1 MINNILSISYGYPGV
16 IEFFKNPS
24 LKNILQPSI
33 YILLLFIAIYWTFKT
48 SNTSLRSDANRITNF
63 NAFIIRGCFFSVLLV
78 GITDASIA
86 WLRVEGLLPVLFNES
101 TASALL
107 RSGFIGPNIHLPL
120 IIVGFLIAVF
130 SRTLGFLWL
139 ALMIV
144 AAELLIVIS
153 RFVFSYEQTLM
164 GDLVRYWYAALFLF
178 ASAYTLFDEGH
189 VRVDVLY
196 STFKEKTKGKVNAY
210 GAILLGMIT
219 SGDVVI
225 LLSNSGE
232 TPELADVIS
241 YVHRFKI
248 PLIGV
253 ASNTSSS
260 LLKNADVPIT
270 LPNAKEA
277 CNSDIVPTTS
287 TTMTL
292 ALGDALAITLM
303 EQREFTP
310 ERFRTLH
317 PGGNLGA
324 KLITVEN
331 IMHVDN
337 EIPTVKTGTDMV
349 G

>member
-1 MINNILSISYGYPGV
+1 MIKLFRLTALLEGIS
-16 IEFFKNPS
+16 
-24 LKNILQPSI
+24 

-219 SGDVVI
+219 SITIFVI
-225 LLSNSGE
+225 CLWSKQAIVNSPVMNFEVSQNGTAGMYIKYQMAAFLLIFAATMQIQFVSYLFE
-232 TPELADVIS
+232 AVADLRNEPDKREIKPIS
-241 YVHRFKI
+241 H
-248 PLIGV
+248 
-253 ASNTSSS
+253 
-260 LLKNADVPIT
+260 
-270 LPNAKEA
+270 
-277 CNSDIVPTTS
+277 
-287 TTMTL
+287 
-292 ALGDALAITLM
+292 
-303 EQREFTP
+303 
-310 ERFRTLH
+310 
-317 PGGNLGA
+317 
-324 KLITVEN
+324 
-331 IMHVDN
+331 
-337 EIPTVKTGTDMV
+337 
-349 G
+349 